1 MAFKFRHKVLLA
13 LGFVVVLALGAFL
26 GISLWQLQRNAEAR
40 VRQSLENAKAA
51 FFLSREQQAKAVA
64 DAVDSLALT
73 NPELKAVLSG
83 QLGGEDD
90 PFASGGDSSA
100 AAEGLQIL
108 ESSLP
113 HVPLYK
119 HADQLVVR
127 DRDGKVLLAKDRS
140 LLPPDEGL
148 TEAAREALSG
158 THSYDWW
165 HFEGKTLQV
174 FASPVAEKE
183 GGAVV
188 GTISVGYRMGPEF
201 LEPLAR
207 ISQTGI
213 EVAPRDGS
221 YPEEVTIIERAGA
234 RFLQSYVPIATPGG
248 RAVGGF
254 LVFRSLDDEMREAI
268 ALRNQLLLLGG
279 LVFLLAIALALWL
292 SSLVSRPLL
301 AAVSAVKEIGGGN
314 LAFRLRTQAKDEFGT
329 LGRAIDDMAAG
340 LEERERIR
348 ATFNRYVD
356 DEVVNQVLNQQDS
369 DSLLGEEREISI
381 LFSDLANFTAFSE
394 GKEPRQLLGD
404 LNQYFAC
411 MAKVIAEERGI
422 LDKFIGDAIM
432 AYWGAPV
439 SNLRHAEH
447 ACRTALAQAT
457 LFREK
462 FQPAYPGLGLRI
474 GVSTGRALVGNVGSE
489 KRRNYTVM
497 GDTVNLASR
506 LEGVNKAFGTM
517 ICVSRATREAAG
529 ERFVFRLL
537 GNVKV
542 AGRSESEPVF
552 ELMGEAG
559 HPGAALAKTYEEALA
574 LFESGD
580 LEGSAR
586 LVEGLAQ
593 EGDGPSKALLS
604 RCREALGPNWSST
617 WSLSK

>member
-13 LGFVVVLALGAFL
+13 LGTIVVLALGTFL

-40 VRQSLENAKAA
+40 VRQGLENAKAA
-51 FFLSREQQAKAVA
+51 FYLSREQQAQAVA
-64 DAVDSLALT
+64 DAVVSLAIT
-73 NPELKAVLSG
+73 NPELRAVLAGSVG
-83 QLGGEDD
+83 QEADPFAAAGDASGGED
-90 PFASGGDSSA
+90 
-100 AAEGLQIL
+100 LQVL
-108 ESSLP
+108 ESFLP
-113 HVPLYK
+113 HVPLYVN
-119 HADQLVVR
+119 ADQFVVR
-127 DRDGKVLLAKDRS
+127 DRDGKVLIAKDRA
-140 LLPPDEGL
+140 LLPAGDEVSA
-148 TEAAREALSG
+148 AAREALAGS
-158 THSYDWW
+158 HSYDWW
-165 HFEGKTLQV
+165 TAGGQTLQV
-174 FASPVAEKE
+174 FASPVTVRGEE
-183 GGAVV
+183 IV
-188 GTISVGYRMGPEF
+188 GTVSVGYRLDAKF
-201 LEPLAR
+201 LNPLAK

-213 EVAPRDGS
+213 ELAPAGAAAS
-221 YPEEVTIIERAGA
+221 EKVTITEREGA
-234 RFLQSYVPIATPGG
+234 RYLQSYVPIAAPSG

-254 LVFRSLDDEMREAI
+254 LVFRSLDAEMREAI
-268 ALRNQLLLLGG
+268 ALRNQLFLLGG
-279 LVFLLAIALALWL
+279 IVLAFALSVALYL
-292 SSLVSRPLL
+292 SRMVSEPLEAL
-301 AAVSAVKEIGGGN
+301 GSAVRAIGGGDFK
-314 LAFRLRTQAKDEFGT
+314 FRSAYTSRDEFGE
-329 LGRAIDDMAAG
+329 LGRLIDEMAAG

-356 DEVVNQVLNQQDS
+356 DEVVNQVLNQQDTER
-369 DSLLGEEREISI
+369 LLGEEREITI

-404 LNQYFAC
+404 LNEYFAG

-447 ACRTALAQAT
+447 ACRAALAHAA
-457 LFREK
+457 LFRDK

-474 GVSTGRALVGNVGSE
+474 GVSTGNALVGSVGSE
-489 KRRNYTVM
+489 KRQNYTVM

-529 ERFVFRLL
+529 ERFVFRQL
-537 GNVKV
+537 GSVKV
-542 AGRSESEPVF
+542 AGRSEPELVY

-559 HPGAALAKTYEEALA
+559 HPGAALARTYEEALT
-574 LFESGD
+574 LFEAGD
-580 LEGSAR
+580 LEASAR

-604 RCREALGPNWSST
+604 RCREGLGPTWSSA